1 MFPASPDFVLGRM
14 KPLALFRLLVKEIAS
29 CYDIGISWK
38 GVTDMARLSI
48 PVGISDFEKI
58 RRNGYYYVD
67 KSGLIAELLEE
78 KSTEVTLITRPRRF
92 GKTLGMS
99 MLANFFDIRKEST
112 VLFEGL
118 EIVEQ
123 RDVCREWMN
132 QFPTLFVTFKDVDG
146 LDFSSAYAMLSSTIT
161 ELYKEHL
168 YLMESSWINSYDK
181 EIMQRIIT
189 EEATVTDIK
198 KSLALLI
205 KLMQQ
210 HYQKNVILL
219 IDEYDVPIAKASSH
233 QYYPQMLEILKVM
246 MSTAL
251 KDNPGLCFA
260 VITGCLQIAKESI
273 FTGTNNFVSDTISDS
288 NLNEYFGFTQKDVD
302 KILMEADAGEYGAE
316 MKKWYDGYHFGEADV
331 YCPWDVMNYIRDIQR
346 NPKARPASYWKNTSD
361 NEIIRS
367 FIDYAGSN
375 ITKKMET
382 LLSGGYILQQV
393 DENLTYDYLHSSED
407 NLWSILYLTGYLT
420 QARKDE
426 ITDLLPDGMSALKIP
441 NAEIKEIFETT
452 VMKWFSDSVKTWDRK
467 ALFHAVWNAQSEI
480 LTQEMSKLLRKT
492 ISYHDYRE
500 DFYHAFLAGIFTG
513 AGYVVESNRE
523 HGEGRSDVVV
533 YDPINGRV
541 AIFEAKYTKSLN
553 KLESA
558 CNAALQ
564 QIDDRMYAK
573 EYEDDY
579 DQILCYGI
587 SFFKKRCMV
596 KKK

>member
-1 MFPASPDFVLGRM
+1 
-14 KPLALFRLLVKEIAS
+14 
-29 CYDIGISWK
+29 
-38 GVTDMARLSI
+38 MARLSI

>member
-1 MFPASPDFVLGRM
+1 
-14 KPLALFRLLVKEIAS
+14 
-29 CYDIGISWK
+29 
-38 GVTDMARLSI
+38 MARLSI

-273 FTGTNNFVSDTISDS
+273 FTGTNKRF
-288 NLNEYFGFTQKDVD
+288 K
-302 KILMEADAGEYGAE
+302 
-316 MKKWYDGYHFGEADV
+316 
-331 YCPWDVMNYIRDIQR
+331 
-346 NPKARPASYWKNTSD
+346 
-361 NEIIRS
+361 
-367 FIDYAGSN
+367 
-375 ITKKMET
+375 
-382 LLSGGYILQQV
+382 
-393 DENLTYDYLHSSED
+393 
-407 NLWSILYLTGYLT
+407 
-420 QARKDE
+420 
-426 ITDLLPDGMSALKIP
+426 LK
-441 NAEIKEIFETT
+441 
-452 VMKWFSDSVKTWDRK
+452 
-467 ALFHAVWNAQSEI
+467 
-480 LTQEMSKLLRKT
+480 
-492 ISYHDYRE
+492 
-500 DFYHAFLAGIFTG
+500 
-513 AGYVVESNRE
+513 
-523 HGEGRSDVVV
+523 
-533 YDPINGRV
+533 
-541 AIFEAKYTKSLN
+541 
-553 KLESA
+553 
-558 CNAALQ
+558 
-564 QIDDRMYAK
+564 
-573 EYEDDY
+573 
-579 DQILCYGI
+579 
-587 SFFKKRCMV
+587 
-596 KKK
+596 